1 MGSGVSELK
10 GGDKGGT
17 RLMSYKATVDLS
29 ALPTPPPPAPDTKP
43 LIELVEYYP
52 NTRGEDIKH
61 KANARYLGVIER
73 ASDGF
78 TTLSI
83 KADSATRAHNI
94 EVGSVYAITYQGKR
108 TVLRTPWGRWKIR
121 AAEIRSLLEGE
132 LEDWAKP
139 YFDPASPKFFK
150 REEGYVD
157 QTDPDAERKYR
168 RVVLGEQP
176 VNRARR
182 EATELAQQGGC
193 AVFLGVG
200 LVSAIILGGYRLLA

>member
-1 MGSGVSELK
+1 MSELK
-10 GGDKGGT
+10 GGDKSVT
-17 RLMSYKATVDLS
+17 RLMVYKATVDLS
-29 ALPTPPPPAPDTKP
+29 DLPTPSESAPETKP
-43 LIELVEYYP
+43 LIDLVEYYP
-52 NTRGEDIKH
+52 NTRGEDVKH

-94 EVGSVYAITYQGKR
+94 EVGSVYAITYRGKR
-108 TVLRTPWGRWKIR
+108 TVLRTPWGRWRIR

-132 LEDWAKP
+132 LEPWAKP

-168 RVVLGEQP
+168 RVVWGEQP
-176 VNRARR
+176 VNRAKR
-182 EATELAQQGGC
+182 EATDLAQRGGC
-193 AVFLGVG
+193 AVFLVVG
-200 LVSAIILGGYRLLA
+200 LVSSIVLWGWRLLA